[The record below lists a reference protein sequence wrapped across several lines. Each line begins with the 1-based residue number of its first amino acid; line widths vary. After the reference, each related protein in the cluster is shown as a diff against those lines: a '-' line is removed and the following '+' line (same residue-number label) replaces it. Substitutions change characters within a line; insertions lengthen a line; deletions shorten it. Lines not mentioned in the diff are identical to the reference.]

1 MSVCEDGADVLFVC
15 CCYVFLGVSEC
26 SVCECSDDVQPFFG
40 FCVNSVCVLFE
51 RHPSVE
57 CNSKDGGCVGDWD
70 GSVVDCDV
78 GLCGVF

>member
-1 MSVCEDGADVLFVC
+1 MSIGEDGADELLVCGTDVLF
-15 CCYVFLGVSEC
+15 GVTIRC
-26 SVCECSDDVQPFFG
+26 MCECSDDVQPFFG
-40 FCVNSVCVLFE
+40 FCVNTVCVLFE

-57 CNSKDGGCVGDWD
+57 CNSKDGGCVCDWD